1 MKNYR
6 KLISEAENKADNSIS
21 EVLKLGQELIDLTK
35 YSEDFEPSFT
45 DDGLTY
51 VAKDNILEGIPLD
64 TVLEDAKRNQN
75 KKQEKAK

>member
-51 VAKDNILEGIPLD
+51 VAKDNILEGIPLYI
-64 TVLEDAKRNQN
+64 VLEDAKNQN
-75 KKQEKAK
+75 KKQEETK